1 MALFRTQ
8 ICGPSVG
15 RSQGVRRFWVMVM
28 KKYFSRL
35 FVWAFLAT
43 FLPGCSDRQERAFFE
58 CQFELTKV
66 LATRVTNSEVQLDK
80 LLKRAFVI
88 ECMRSKGE
96 KLTPAQLETI

>member
-1 MALFRTQ
+1 
-8 ICGPSVG
+8 
-15 RSQGVRRFWVMVM
+15 M
-28 KKYFSRL
+28 KKYFFRL
-35 FVWAFLAT
+35 SIWAFLVA

-66 LATRVTNSEVQLDK
+66 LATRATNSEVQLDK

-96 KLTPAQLETI
+96 KLTPSQLEAM